1 MKSIT
6 IHAGH
11 NPHGKIGSGA
21 SDYINESTENRIILN
36 KVKELLKGKVN
47 FTDVTVNNGK
57 SQNDILKKIVSSC
70 NKLKRDYDISIH
82 FNACYHS
89 ESDCKTKGVECWIYD
104 KKNPTKKL
112 GDLICKNISSIG
124 FKNRGVKESKSLYFI
139 KNTDKPAI
147 IIEVCFVDDFDDVKL
162 YKKNKDKVAEA
173 IANAI
178 IECCK

>member
-1 MKSIT
+1 MKLVISSLESIT
-6 IHAGH
+6 ANLLSVSLISL
-11 NPHGKIGSGA
+11 KIKSFKIVVFPTPG
-21 SDYINESTENRIILN
+21 EEQRSTE
-36 KVKELLKGKVN
+36 
-47 FTDVTVNNGK
+47 
-57 SQNDILKKIVSSC
+57 ILKLFSC

-89 ESDCKTKGVECWIYD
+89 ESDGKTKGVECWIYD
-104 KKNPTKKL
+104 KSNPTKRL
-112 GDLICKNISSIG
+112 GDLICKNISNIG

-178 IECCK
+178 IECCKQLTLVRLFLL